1 MIRTRCASTGCF
13 FVWTV
18 LCAVLALLHAS
29 ARADDYAET
38 LVAQAREQ
46 RIAQSREWLR
56 LGHYRRTLFGGLR
69 SEADDPD
76 FFNSPTGRTDPQA
89 ELDATL
95 RAFFSDRP
103 ETDKQQNPQC
113 LFVARYRWLKSRLQF
128 DPARLPEQPCPRF
141 ERWRSELD
149 PQSVTLVFPAAYINS
164 PASMYGHTLLR
175 LDGRAQSDR
184 TRILDYALNFAAFT
198 GNDGGLS
205 FAYKGLAGG
214 YIGRFSLTPYYLKI
228 AEYSDIESRDIWE
241 YRLALTPDEVLRLL
255 EHAWELGSTRFDYY
269 FLDENCSYQL
279 LWLLDVARPSL
290 DLVEQYPAW
299 VIPADTIRSVVAV
312 PGLVDDIRFR
322 PSRSTQ
328 LLHFGQTMA
337 PADVATAR
345 ALADSRLAPDDP
357 AFAQRPAA
365 ERARVLDLAFE
376 TLDFERLSGERR
388 GDASAARL
396 RELMLA
402 RAKVDGPEPPQ
413 PPVPAVRPDQGHGS
427 ARLGL
432 GGGTTDGNGF
442 QELRFRGAY
451 HDLIDPA
458 AGYSRGAQIEFGNL
472 VARRENGEGLPFL
485 EKATI
490 VDVTSISA
498 RTPLSRS
505 PSWRLNFGFERSR
518 GPDTTRPLL
527 FQIAGGAGLAF
538 DLAPRLRWYGLGELG
553 AYWSAHLDQR
563 ASLGAGGRTGVLF
576 DWNDRWRVHA
586 VAHGLRYIDGPAPSR
601 SGAALAID
609 YSLMRDWSLRIEAD
623 TRREFGTRWSTVG
636 LFAHH
641 FF

>member
-1 MIRTRCASTGCF
+1 M
-13 FVWTV
+13 
-18 LCAVLALLHAS
+18 
-29 ARADDYAET
+29 
-38 LVAQAREQ
+38 
-46 RIAQSREWLR
+46 
-56 LGHYRRTLFGGLR
+56 FGGLR
-69 SEADDPD
+69 SEADDPE
-76 FFNSPTGRTDPQA
+76 FFNAPTGKTDPRA
-89 ELDATL
+89 ELEATL

-113 LFVARYRWLKSRLQF
+113 QFVARYRWLKARLQF
-128 DPARLPEQPCPRF
+128 DPSRLPEQPCPRF
-141 ERWRSELD
+141 ERWRNELD

-184 TRILDYALNFAAFT
+184 TRILDYALNFAAHT

-241 YRLALTPDEVLRLL
+241 YRLALAPHEIQRLL

-290 DLVEQYPAW
+290 DLVEHYPAW
-299 VIPADTIRSVVAV
+299 VIPADTIRSVVSV
-312 PGLVDDIRFR
+312 PGLVADIRFR

-328 LLHFGQTMA
+328 LLHFGRTLP

-345 ALADSRLAPDDP
+345 ALADNRLQPDDP
-357 AFAQRPAA
+357 ALARRPAA

-388 GDASAARL
+388 GDASASRL

-402 RAKVDGPEPPQ
+402 RATVDGPEPPQ
-413 PPVPAVRPDQGHGS
+413 PPPPDTRPDEGHGS
-427 ARLGL
+427 ARLGI
-432 GGGTTDGNGF
+432 GGGTTAGNGF
-442 QELRFRGAY
+442 QEIRFRGAY
-451 HDLIDPA
+451 HDLSDPV

-472 VARRENGEGLPFL
+472 VARRENAEGLPFL

-518 GPDTTRPLL
+518 GPANSRPLL
-527 FQIAGGAGLAF
+527 FQISGGAGIAF
-538 DLAPRLRWYGLGELG
+538 DVSPRLRWYALGELG
-553 AYWSAHLDQR
+553 AYASGHLEQR
-563 ASLGAGGRTGVLF
+563 ASVGAGDRTGVLF

-586 VAHGLRYIDGPAPSR
+586 VAQGLRYLDGPSPSR
-601 SGAALAID
+601 SGAALVLD
-609 YSLMRDWSLRIEAD
+609 HSLTREWSLRVEAD
-623 TRREFGTRWSTVG
+623 VRREFGTRWSTVG
-636 LFAHH
+636 AFAH
-641 FF
+641 FFF